1 MSEGDEL
8 ISSLYPPPPP
18 YYRYFTDENVE
29 KLAQWKKSNQGA
41 SSAVSGNDNE
51 NENGTGTSEEEHT
64 YETGA
69 EVTGELKFLVP
80 PKPPSGTHYRNY
92 GNVWSFEDKLPSLKE
107 MGLTQLYQDEDST
120 ITSRA
125 KIEELHKLL
134 DSLLLNFLELIGVVS
149 IEPEKFHF
157 KIEDLKLILININH
171 ILNSYRP
178 HQSRES
184 LIMLLR
190 RQIES
195 KRSEISEINT
205 ISNEVKTKINK
216 LLENLSVE
224 EHVEPGS
231 ITNEDTETGAN
242 EKVKNEIV
250 NKLLQDI

>member
-18 YYRYFTDENVE
+18 YYKYFTDENVE
-29 KLAQWKKSNQGA
+29 KLAQWKKSNQGTR
-41 SSAVSGNDNE
+41 SAVSRSDSE
-51 NENGTGTSEEEHT
+51 NENGTGEEQHGN
-64 YETGA
+64 ETGA

-80 PKPPSGTHYRNY
+80 PKPPLGTHYRNY

-171 ILNSYRP
+171 ILNLYRP

-195 KRSEISEINT
+195 KRLEISEINS

-216 LLENLSVE
+216 LLENLLVE
-224 EHVEPGS
+224 EHVEPEL
-231 ITNEDTETGAN
+231 TTTEDTKASAA
-242 EKVKNEIV
+242 EKDKSEIV
-250 NKLLQDI
+250 DKLLQDI